1 MYKFICQLER
11 GQIFLAPLGGGG
23 GQIILGPMLWGQTF
37 LTLLAELLATPT
49 PF

>member
-23 GQIILGPMLWGQTF
+23 SNNFRTDVMGSDLFDTSC
-37 LTLLAELLATPT
+37 
-49 PF
+49 